1 VNKNKTLGVEMLY
14 EKSLEMCEVLYD
26 RLVMNGNYEQAKN
39 ILEEIERLQNLIDV
53 QERLR

>member
-1 VNKNKTLGVEMLY
+1 MLY